1 MNDLKNEAHE
11 FVGDERV
18 EAINK
23 ACAFFGVDDESALS
37 ISGYEAGAV
46 YGLATR
52 TVIVAVPKGA
62 ARPAPAR
69 SRDDGGRS

>member
-1 MNDLKNEAHE
+1 MKNEARE
-11 FVGDERV
+11 FVGDERD
-18 EAINK
+18 EAVNK

-52 TVIVAVPKGA
+52 TVIVAVPKGSA
-62 ARPAPAR
+62 KPAPAR
-69 SRDDGGRS
+69 SRSDAPSKGR